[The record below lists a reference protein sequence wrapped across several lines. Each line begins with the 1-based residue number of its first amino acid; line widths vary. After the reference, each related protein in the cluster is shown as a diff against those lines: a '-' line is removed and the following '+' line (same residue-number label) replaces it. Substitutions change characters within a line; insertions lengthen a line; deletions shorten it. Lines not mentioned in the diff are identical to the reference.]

1 MPKSEER
8 CREIREETREL
19 IVRKSALYFARN
31 GFSGTKISDL
41 SKNIGIAQGS
51 IYNYF
56 GSKEE
61 LFAEVYSISDK
72 IAGVHKLD
80 TVAKLPIPADK
91 KINMLSEHII
101 KNIKKDEM
109 FSAGIALFTQRMLE
123 GEADD
128 AFYKTTEKMIKSG
141 QKEGSVVAGNARKLA
156 EYYWGVVYLYALK
169 RLYTE
174 DFVMITSS
182 DLSRIL
188 LRDK

>member
-8 CREIREETREL
+8 CREIREETRDL

-56 GSKEE
+56 ESKEE

-80 TVAKLPIPADK
+80 TVAKLPFLADK
-91 KINMLSEHII
+91 KIRMLSDHII

-123 GEADD
+123 GEADNS
-128 AFYKTTEKMIKSG
+128 FYKT
-141 QKEGSVVAGNARKLA
+141 VAGSAAKLA

-169 RLYTE
+169 SLYTE
-174 DFVMITSS
+174 DPTMITAS